1 MPVKVHIL
9 SRNNR
14 LTTSD
19 DVDDDD
25 DSNVWLAVW

>member
-25 DSNVWLAVW
+25 SNVWLAVW

>member
-19 DVDDDD
+19 DDDDD